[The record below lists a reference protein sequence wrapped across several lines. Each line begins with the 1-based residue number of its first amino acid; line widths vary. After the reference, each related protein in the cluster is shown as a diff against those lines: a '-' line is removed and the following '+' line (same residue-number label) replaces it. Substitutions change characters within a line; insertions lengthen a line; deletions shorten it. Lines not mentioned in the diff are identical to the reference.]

1 MPYDAKLALK
11 TLGSQNANTN
21 GTPVDLLSGTP
32 NGAQLM
38 QFDLYW
44 NAISGTT
51 PTLDVVIEESPDQ
64 TTWRQVTTF
73 RQLNTAGG
81 SQDAVFGGNNVNGKK
96 MPRFGLA
103 TQRYLRYRSTFS
115 GTGAAA
121 TFSIFGFG
129 IDAVGRDI
137 PRMSL

>member
-11 TLGSQNANTN
+11 TLGAQNASTS
-21 GTPVDLLSGTP
+21 GTPVDLLSGIP

-44 NAISGTT
+44 NAIAGTT
-51 PTLDVVIEESPDQ
+51 PTADIVIEESPDQ
-64 TTWRQVTTF
+64 TAWRQVTTF
-73 RQLNTAGG
+73 RQLNTTGADGT
-81 SQDAVFGGNNVNGKK
+81 FTGNNINGKK
-96 MPRFGLA
+96 MPRFGLV
-103 TQRYLRYRSTFS
+103 TQRYLRYRSTLA
-115 GTGAAA
+115 GAGATL
-121 TFSIFGFG
+121 TFSLFGFG